1 MLIFLH
7 WIFLITLNLVDIDKI
22 VISDRFEHSGKVF
35 KKDNIIRPLCII
47 LPQRS
52 GYIKDFDNDR
62 KNMSFKIKN
71 NNVLVNYNENWN
83 KILKNAKHKIS

>member
-1 MLIFLH
+1 M
-7 WIFLITLNLVDIDKI
+7 DIDKI
-22 VISDRFEHSGKVF
+22 VISDRFEHSDKVF
-35 KKDNIIRPLCII
+35 KDDNNIRPLCII

-52 GYIKDFDNDR
+52 WYIKHFDNNR